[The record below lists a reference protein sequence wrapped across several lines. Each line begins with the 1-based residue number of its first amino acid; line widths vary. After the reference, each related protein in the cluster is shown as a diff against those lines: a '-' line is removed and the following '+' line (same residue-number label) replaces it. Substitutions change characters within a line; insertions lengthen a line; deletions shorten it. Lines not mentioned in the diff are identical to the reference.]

1 MNKKMEF
8 SKKIFFGIS
17 LVVLLVVLFSLYM
30 VWETKDTYTL
40 AYLIPAVFGV
50 MSIATGFY
58 FNKAKAE
65 NKIKIENTGERQQKY
80 DESTKFRTFVDNKTQ
95 GGK

>member
-1 MNKKMEF
+1 MKKKIEF
-8 SKKIFFGIS
+8 SKKIFFGTS
-17 LVVLLVVLFSLYM
+17 LVALLVVLFSMYM
-30 VWETKDTYTL
+30 IWETKDTYSL
-40 AYLIPAVFGV
+40 AYLIPAVFGEI
-50 MSIATGFY
+50 SIATGFY

-65 NKIKIENTGERQQKY
+65 NKIKIENAGERQQKY